1 MKIDKRRMINWIF
14 EPFDK
19 LTNLQVYAM
28 LQLRSRVFVVEQ
40 ACVFLD
46 PDGLDQGSHH
56 LLGYQGS
63 TLAACARILPPGL
76 AYPGY
81 ASIGRVVTAPEVR
94 GGGAGRT
101 LMQQAIGKLYQLH
114 GQVPIKIGA
123 QQYLERFYQ
132 SLGFVQSGPMYI
144 EDGIPHIPMVIS
156 IGAEG

>member
-1 MKIDKRRMINWIF
+1 MHWVF

-19 LTNLQVYAM
+19 LTNLQVYTL

-46 PDGLDQGSHH
+46 MDGLDEACHH
-56 LLGYQGS
+56 LLGYKGS
-63 TLAACARILPPGL
+63 ALAASARILPPGL

-81 ASIGRVVTAPEVR
+81 ASIGRVVTAPEAR
-94 GGGAGRT
+94 GEGAGRA
-101 LMQQAIGKLYQLH
+101 LMQQAIAQLYELY

-132 SLGFVQSGPMYI
+132 SFGFVQSGPMYL
-144 EDGIPHIPMVIS
+144 EDGIPHIPMVL
-156 IGAEG
+156 GKVADL